1 MSLKPVL
8 FALALLLSA
17 SSVSMAQSMPNY
29 GPNPPRNTDSF
40 GQVPSG
46 AKPPGVSRYG
56 HRSYAYA
63 PNQHRRH
70 FRYWNH
76 RHWY

>member
-40 GQVPSG
+40 GQSKRCQTARRVPL
-46 AKPPGVSRYG
+46 R
-56 HRSYAYA
+56 A
-63 PNQHRRH
+63 PQLCVCP
-70 FRYWNH
+70 
-76 RHWY
+76 